1 MLCFFGYTEGMN
13 NENHSVTILI
23 AEDDE
28 DIRQLV
34 SLYVQN
40 EGWVP
45 ILARDGE
52 EAMRLARTFDIDL
65 AVLDLMMP
73 KLDGYEVTKEL
84 RSSSNLPII
93 ILSAKNMDTD
103 KIRGLDLGADDYVT
117 KPFNP
122 MELIARIKSQL
133 RRYYQLGANVPKE
146 KETYTS
152 GPLVLNLRTMTLTK
166 NGERIALTPTEFKL
180 LSILMASHATV
191 FTKMQ
196 LYKAIAGSYFESD
209 DNTIMVHISNLR
221 DKIEDDPKNPK
232 FIKTVRGLGYKFEN
246 E

>member
-1 MLCFFGYTEGMN
+1 MGYTEAMN
-13 NENHSVTILI
+13 KAENKVTILI

-34 SLYVQN
+34 TLYVQN
-40 EGWVP
+40 EGWNPV
-45 ILARDGE
+45 LAKDGE
-52 EAMRLARTFDIDL
+52 EAIRLVRTFPIDL

-73 KLDGYEVTKEL
+73 KLDGYEVTKTL
-84 RSSSNLPII
+84 RASSNLPII

-103 KIRGLDLGADDYVT
+103 KIYGLDLGADDYIT

-133 RRYYQLGANVPKE
+133 RRYYQLGANVRQE
-146 KETYTS
+146 QQIYFS
-152 GPLVLNLRTMTLTK
+152 GPFVLDLRKMTLTK
-166 NGERIALTPTEFKL
+166 NGEPIALTPTEFKL
-180 LSILMASHATV
+180 LSILMASPATV

-196 LYKAIAGSYFESD
+196 LYKAIVGSYFESD

>member
-1 MLCFFGYTEGMN
+1 MN
-13 NENHSVTILI
+13 DEKNTVTILI

-34 SLYVQN
+34 SLYIQN
-40 EGWVP
+40 EGWTP
-45 ILARDGE
+45 LLAKDGE
-52 EAMRLARTFDIDL
+52 EAMRLSRTFHIDL

-133 RRYYQLGANVPKE
+133 RRYYQLSANVRKE
-146 KETYTS
+146 QQTYIS

>member
-1 MLCFFGYTEGMN
+1 MN
-13 NENHSVTILI
+13 DEKNTVTILI

-34 SLYVQN
+34 SLYIQN
-40 EGWVP
+40 EGWTP
-45 ILARDGE
+45 LLAKDGE
-52 EAMRLARTFDIDL
+52 EAMRLSRTFHIDL

-73 KLDGYEVTKEL
+73 KLDGYEMTKEL

-133 RRYYQLGANVPKE
+133 RRYYQLGANVRKE
-146 KETYTS
+146 QQTYIS

>member
-1 MLCFFGYTEGMN
+1 MN
-13 NENHSVTILI
+13 DEKNTVTILI

-34 SLYVQN
+34 SLYIQN
-40 EGWVP
+40 EGWTP
-45 ILARDGE
+45 LLAKDGE
-52 EAMRLARTFDIDL
+52 EAMRLSRTFHIDL

-133 RRYYQLGANVPKE
+133 RRYYQLGANVRKE
-146 KETYTS
+146 QQTYIS
-152 GPLVLNLRTMTLTK
+152 GPLILNLRTMTLTK

>member
-1 MLCFFGYTEGMN
+1 MN
-13 NENHSVTILI
+13 DEKNTVTILI

-34 SLYVQN
+34 SLYIQN
-40 EGWVP
+40 EGWTP
-45 ILARDGE
+45 LLAKDGE
-52 EAMRLARTFDIDL
+52 EAMRLSRTFHIDL

-133 RRYYQLGANVPKE
+133 RRYYQLGANVRKE
-146 KETYTS
+146 QQTYIS

>member
-1 MLCFFGYTEGMN
+1 MN
-13 NENHSVTILI
+13 DEKNTVTILI

-34 SLYVQN
+34 SLYIQN
-40 EGWVP
+40 EGWTP
-45 ILARDGE
+45 LLAKDGE
-52 EAMRLARTFDIDL
+52 EAMRLSRTFHIDL

-133 RRYYQLGANVPKE
+133 RRYYQLGANVRKE
-146 KETYTS
+146 QQTYIS

-180 LSILMASHATV
+180 LSILMASHETV

>member
-1 MLCFFGYTEGMN
+1 MN
-13 NENHSVTILI
+13 DEKNTVTILI

-34 SLYVQN
+34 SLYIQN
-40 EGWVP
+40 EGWTP
-45 ILARDGE
+45 LLAKDGE
-52 EAMRLARTFDIDL
+52 EAMRLSRTFHIDL

-133 RRYYQLGANVPKE
+133 RRYYQLGANVRKE
-146 KETYTS
+146 QQTYTS
-152 GPLVLNLRTMTLTK
+152 GPLVLNLRTKTLTK

-180 LSILMASHATV
+180 LSILMASHETV

>member
-1 MLCFFGYTEGMN
+1 MN
-13 NENHSVTILI
+13 DEKNTVTILI

-34 SLYVQN
+34 SLYIQN
-40 EGWVP
+40 EGWTP
-45 ILARDGE
+45 LLAKDGE
-52 EAMRLARTFDIDL
+52 EAMRLSRTFHIDL

-133 RRYYQLGANVPKE
+133 RRYYQLGANVRKE
-146 KETYTS
+146 QQTYIS

-209 DNTIMVHISNLR
+209 DNTSMVHISDLR

>member
-1 MLCFFGYTEGMN
+1 MN
-13 NENHSVTILI
+13 DEKNTVTILI

-34 SLYVQN
+34 SLYIQN
-40 EGWVP
+40 EGWTP
-45 ILARDGE
+45 LLAKDGE
-52 EAMRLARTFDIDL
+52 EAMRLSKTFHIDL

-133 RRYYQLGANVPKE
+133 RRYYQLGANVRKE
-146 KETYTS
+146 QQTYIS

>member
-1 MLCFFGYTEGMN
+1 MKNDEKNT
-13 NENHSVTILI
+13 VTILI

-34 SLYVQN
+34 SLYIQN
-40 EGWVP
+40 DGWIP
-45 ILARDGE
+45 LLAKDGE
-52 EAMRLARTFDIDL
+52 EAMRLSRTFHIDL

-133 RRYYQLGANVPKE
+133 RRYYQLGANVRKE
-146 KETYTS
+146 QQTYIS

>member
-1 MLCFFGYTEGMN
+1 MN
-13 NENHSVTILI
+13 DEKNTVTILI

-34 SLYVQN
+34 SLYIQN
-40 EGWVP
+40 EGWTP
-45 ILARDGE
+45 LLAKDGE
-52 EAMRLARTFDIDL
+52 EAMRLSRTFHIDL

-73 KLDGYEVTKEL
+73 KLDGYEMTKEL

-133 RRYYQLGANVPKE
+133 RRYYQLGANVRKE
-146 KETYTS
+146 QQTYIS
-152 GPLVLNLRTMTLTK
+152 GPLILNLRTMTLTK

>member
-1 MLCFFGYTEGMN
+1 MN
-13 NENHSVTILI
+13 DEKNTVTILI

-28 DIRQLV
+28 DIRRLV
-34 SLYVQN
+34 SLYIQN
-40 EGWVP
+40 EGWTP
-45 ILARDGE
+45 LLAKDGE
-52 EAMRLARTFDIDL
+52 EAMRLSRTFHIDL

-93 ILSAKNMDTD
+93 ILSAKNIDTD

-133 RRYYQLGANVPKE
+133 RRYYQLGANVRKE
-146 KETYTS
+146 QQTYIS